1 MGMVNKCKIMKIGD
15 KVKIIQR
22 KSNNNSGVSP
32 KCFERDGFVG
42 EIGYVETIH
51 STYIRIFKTNEY
63 GSSTYM
69 GLFDTDDYELI
80 TDKPN
85 YEIF

>member
-1 MGMVNKCKIMKIGD
+1 MGMVNKYKIMKVGD

-22 KSNNNSGVSP
+22 KRGNNSGVSP
-32 KCFERDGFVG
+32 KCFEKDGFVG
-42 EIGYVETIH
+42 EIGYVETIRGN
-51 STYIRIFKTNEY
+51 YIRIYKDNED